1 MPYDPQQAA
10 EDFIN
15 PGTDLDKLAQVP
27 ALVNVIQE
35 QADLHAA
42 EALAALNAARTKL
55 SNLMG
60 IADDLRANAKAI
72 VDATT
77 GTDRR
82 AAFQSLALNIQQLK
96 GALQ

>member
-1 MPYDPQQAA
+1 MPYNPQQAA
-10 EDFIN
+10 EDFIQ
-15 PGTDLDKLAQVP
+15 PGTDLVKLAQVP

-77 GTDRR
+77 AAERK